1 MKKFL
6 FPVIALCF
14 TMSFAQ
20 FFDDEWADFDY
31 QHAGLSQIE
40 FQRVKESGITKDKLM
55 YLLEIG
61 IQPSEYLN
69 EPWKNLGVSESQW
82 LDQRSKGMEDSEI
95 DRTYKNQYGNQGLAW
110 ASFLIP
116 SIYQWSTDQMATA
129 IAMDIAYLTAWSI
142 TIFALEGKEKVQYGA
157 PFIIAVHLWSGIDGI
172 LSTQWDSNPDARNFS
187 WGILPTG
194 KDSFAAAAMFRF

>member
-1 MKKFL
+1 
-6 FPVIALCF
+6 
-14 TMSFAQ
+14 
-20 FFDDEWADFDY
+20 
-31 QHAGLSQIE
+31 
-40 FQRVKESGITKDKLM
+40 
-55 YLLEIG
+55 
-61 IQPSEYLN
+61 
-69 EPWKNLGVSESQW
+69 
-82 LDQRSKGMEDSEI
+82 
-95 DRTYKNQYGNQGLAW
+95 TYKNQYGNQGLAW

-142 TIFALEGKEKVQYGA
+142 TLFALEGKEKVQYGV
-157 PFIIAVHLWSGIDGI
+157 PFIVAVHLWSGIDGI